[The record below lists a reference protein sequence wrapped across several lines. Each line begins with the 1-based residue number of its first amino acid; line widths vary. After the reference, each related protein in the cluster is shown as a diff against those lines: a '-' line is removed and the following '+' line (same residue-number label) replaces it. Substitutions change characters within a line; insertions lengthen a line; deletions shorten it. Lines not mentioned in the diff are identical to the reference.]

1 MLCYILY
8 RLDTNTNGNIQCVR
22 SLLLKPPLRPLLLS
36 IPHGRYH
43 VRACAPT
50 RAQTHYCNP
59 MTKNLFKKLLVPFL
73 SCMKML
79 MTMVSSSMHLCVEA
93 SSMES
98 NGDVLEAIASTSRAT
113 RLHKRV
119 VQSTPYQRVQALLGQ
134 RAPAPATRTRGRPA
148 MGDYEALSSV
158 RCKPHAQ
165 TACARAALARSLLCY
180 ACAN

>member
-1 MLCYILY
+1 MRPHARANALLQSDDEESVQEVVGAVSELHEDADDDGIIF
-8 RLDTNTNGNIQCVR
+8 DAPVR
-22 SLLLKPPLRPLLLS
+22 GS
-36 IPHGRYH
+36 
-43 VRACAPT
+43 
-50 RAQTHYCNP
+50 
-59 MTKNLFKKLLVPFL
+59 
-73 SCMKML
+73 
-79 MTMVSSSMHLCVEA
+79 E
-93 SSMES
+93 SMEVS